1 MNILVANAGSTSLKF
16 KLYEFPQK
24 RVLATGKAERVGSR
38 TDAIYAFRSAEKEV
52 ALAGQ
57 SVPDYMAGVKRFLR
71 DLGPVKIDAVG
82 FKTVLSKGFPGVH
95 VIDEAVLRGMEDYL
109 SVAPAHNRA
118 YLDAI
123 SVFRALM
130 PETPLVGSFETAFHT
145 AIPLERRV
153 YGIPYELTER
163 YGIYKMGYHGASHAY
178 VASRLADKRHVISC
192 HLGGSGSI
200 CAILDGKSVDN
211 SFGLSLQAGILN
223 ANRAGDIDPYVI
235 PFLVSEGMP
244 FEDVIAAL
252 EKRGGLLGISGV
264 SGDMRHL
271 REAAD
276 AGNARAKLAI
286 DVYINGIVRYIG
298 AYYAE
303 LGGLDA
309 IAFTGGVG
317 EHDARLRAEVI
328 RQIAHFGLQLDGE
341 KNARDE
347 FTITTADS
355 RVSAHVIPADEELGV
370 ATNTY
375 RILTGGAP

>member
-1 MNILVANAGSTSLKF
+1 MNILVCNAGSTSLKF
-16 KLYEFPQK
+16 KLYEFPER
-24 RVLATGKAERVGSR
+24 RVLAAGKVERVGSR
-38 TDAIYAFRSAEKEV
+38 TDAIYAFKSAENERSQ
-52 ALAGQ
+52 AGQ
-57 SVPDYMAGVKRFLR
+57 SVPDYMTGVKRFLT
-71 DLGPVKIDAVG
+71 DLGPVQIDAVG

-95 VIDEAVLRGMEDYL
+95 ILHEAVLAGMEDYL

-123 SVFRALM
+123 SVFRFLM

-145 AIPLERRV
+145 TIPPERRV
-153 YGIPYELTER
+153 YGIPYELTEK
-163 YGIYKMGYHGASHAY
+163 YGICKMGYHGASHSY
-178 VASRLADKRHVISC
+178 VAARLADKRRVISC

-223 ANRAGDIDPYVI
+223 ANRAGDIDPYII

-244 FEDVIAAL
+244 LGDVVSAL
-252 EKRGGLLGISGV
+252 EKKGGLLGISGV

-276 AGNARAKLAI
+276 GGNARAKLAI
-286 DVYINGIVRYIG
+286 DVYINGIVRYVG

-309 IAFTGGVG
+309 LAFTGGVG
-317 EHDARLRAEVI
+317 EHDARLRAEVL
-328 RQIAHFGLQLDGE
+328 RQIAHMGVKLDE
-341 KNARDE
+341 ARNARDE
-347 FTITTADS
+347 FTISTDDS

-375 RILTGGAP
+375 QKLTGGAL

>member
-1 MNILVANAGSTSLKF
+1 MNILVCNAGSTSLKF
-16 KLYEFPQK
+16 KLYAFPER
-24 RVLATGKAERVGSR
+24 RVLATGKVERVGSQ
-38 TDAIYAFRSAEKEV
+38 TDAIYAYKSNEKEI

-57 SVPDYMAGVKRFLR
+57 SVPDYMAGVKRFLN
-71 DLGPVKIDAVG
+71 DLGGVPIDATG
-82 FKTVLSKGFPGVH
+82 FKTVLSKGHPGVH
-95 VIDEAVLRGMEDYL
+95 VIDEPVLKGMEDYL

-118 YLDAI
+118 YLDVI
-123 SVFRALM
+123 SVFRTLM
-130 PETPLVGSFETAFHT
+130 PETPLVGSFETAFHVT
-145 AIPLERRV
+145 IPLERRL
-153 YGIPYELTER
+153 YGIPYELTEK

-178 VASRLADKRHVISC
+178 VASRLADKKRVISC

-200 CAILDGKSVDN
+200 CAILAGKSVDN

-244 FEDVIAAL
+244 FDEVIDAL
-252 EKRGGLLGISGV
+252 EKKGGLLGISGV

-271 REAAD
+271 RAAAD
-276 AGNARAKLAI
+276 AGNPRAKLAI

-317 EHDARLRAEVI
+317 EHDVRLRTEVI
-328 RQIAHFGLQLDGE
+328 RQISHFGMTLDEG

-347 FTITTADS
+347 FTITTDDS

-375 RILTGGAP
+375 KILTGGAP